1 MAYPPAESICI
12 AALKGGS
19 GKTVLSVGMIA
30 AWHDQ
35 GLKVASFKKG
45 PDFIDAGWHSFAAGS
60 PCRNLDSFMMTPGR
74 IKELFYQ
81 YAAGTDMAIVEG
93 NRGLYDGLDAEG
105 RCSTAELAKLL
116 HLPIILI
123 VDVTMVT
130 RTVAAIVKGCQV
142 FDPDIEIKG
151 VILNRVAGTRQEKL
165 IKETVEHYCGIP
177 VVGAVPKLKND
188 PFPERHMGLVPHQ
201 EQRSAT
207 EAVAWAKNIA
217 FEYLDLKRIGKI
229 ASEAS
234 HNLSDIFIS
243 SFDERDAAGFPEN
256 PDQGDPCIP
265 APTSSSADQVRIGV
279 IRDSVFWFY
288 YPENLEALVKAGAS
302 LVELDSTADKTL
314 PPLDGLYIGGG
325 FPETQ
330 AELLSSN
337 TSFLESLKTSAECGL
352 PIYAECGGF
361 MYLGGGLH
369 VGGRF
374 YPMAGV
380 FPVDFI
386 LKKKPKGHGYTVLET
401 EAENLYF
408 SPGDIIKGHEF
419 HYSEPILTA
428 RKDVT
433 FAFNVHRGHGIDGN
447 KDGMCFKSVLG
458 VYTHIHAAGAPG
470 WAEAVVRAALSFKR
484 LNKKSP
490 PGA

>member
-1 MAYPPAESICI
+1 MTRPAESICV

-30 AWHDQ
+30 AWHEE
-35 GLKVASFKKG
+35 GFKVAAFKKG
-45 PDFIDAGWHSFAAGS
+45 PDFIDAGWHSFAAGA
-60 PCRNLDSFMMTPGR
+60 PCRNLDSFMMTPDR
-74 IKELFYQ
+74 IKELFHHYS
-81 YAAGTDMAIVEG
+81 AGADMALVEG
-93 NRGLYDGLDAEG
+93 NRGLYDGLDATG

-116 HLPIILI
+116 NVPVILI

-151 VILNRVAGTRQEKL
+151 VILNRVAGSRQEKL
-165 IKETVEHYCGIP
+165 IRETVESYCGIP

-201 EQRSAT
+201 EQRSASK
-207 EAVAWAKNIA
+207 AVAWAKDIA
-217 FEYLDLKRIGKI
+217 FNYLDLNLIRKI
-229 ASEAS
+229 TAARDRTAPGTATPSFGPVNQAGSSGPDNGDSGVAAPASPT
-234 HNLSDIFIS
+234 L
-243 SFDERDAAGFPEN
+243 
-256 PDQGDPCIP
+256 DP
-265 APTSSSADQVRIGV
+265 VRIGV
-279 IRDSVFWFY
+279 IKDSVFWFY
-288 YPENLEALVKAGAS
+288 YPENLEALAEAGAS
-302 LVELDSTADKTL
+302 LIEIDSTADKTL
-314 PPLDGLYIGGG
+314 PRLDGLYIGGG

-330 AELLSSN
+330 PQRLSSN
-337 TSFLESLKTSAECGL
+337 TSFLESLKTAAESGL
-352 PIYAECGGF
+352 PVYAECGGF
-361 MYLGGGLH
+361 MYLGSGLR

-380 FPVDFI
+380 LPVEFI
-386 LKKKPKGHGYTVLET
+386 LQKKPRGHGYTVLET
-401 EAENLYF
+401 EGENRYF
-408 SPGDIIKGHEF
+408 ARGELIKGHEF
-419 HYSEPILTA
+419 HYSEPILA
-428 RKDVT
+428 SGENVA
-433 FAFNVHRGHGIDGN
+433 FAFNVKRGHGIDGK
-447 KDGMCFKSVLG
+447 KDGMCYKNVLG

>member
-1 MAYPPAESICI
+1 MTHPAESICI

-30 AWHDQ
+30 AWHDE
-35 GLKVASFKKG
+35 GFKVAAFKKG

-60 PCRNLDSFMMTPGR
+60 PCRNLDSFMMSPGL

-81 YAAGTDMAIVEG
+81 YAAGADMALVEG
-93 NRGLYDGLDAEG
+93 NRGLYDGLDARG

-116 HLPIILI
+116 GLPVILI

-151 VILNRVAGTRQEKL
+151 VILNRVAGSRQEKL
-165 IKETVEHYCGIP
+165 IKETIDYYCEIP

-201 EQRSAT
+201 EQRSA
-207 EAVAWAKNIA
+207 AKAIAWAKEIA
-217 FEYLDLKRIGKI
+217 FKYLDLKLIRKI
-229 ASEAS
+229 TST
-234 HNLSDIFIS
+234 
-243 SFDERDAAGFPEN
+243 EN
-256 PDQGDPCIP
+256 PRSNDICIP
-265 APTSSSADQVRIGV
+265 HSGHVDQEGSPEHPGNGNTAVPTLGQVRIGV
-279 IRDSVFWFY
+279 IKDSVFWFY
-288 YPENLEALVKAGAS
+288 YPENLEALARAGAS
-302 LVELDSTADKTL
+302 LIELDSTTDENL

-330 AELLSSN
+330 PELLSSN
-337 TSFLESLKTSAECGL
+337 TSFLESLKTAAESGL
-352 PIYAECGGF
+352 PVYAECGGF

-380 FPVDFI
+380 LPVDFI
-386 LKKKPKGHGYTVLET
+386 LKKKPRGHGYTVLET
-401 EAENLYF
+401 EGENLYF

-419 HYSEPILTA
+419 HYSEPFLTSG
-428 RKDVT
+428 KQVT
-433 FAFNVHRGHGIDGN
+433 FAFNVRRGHGIDGN

-470 WAEAVVRAALSFKR
+470 WAAGIVRAALSFKG
-484 LNKKSP
+484 LNKKLP